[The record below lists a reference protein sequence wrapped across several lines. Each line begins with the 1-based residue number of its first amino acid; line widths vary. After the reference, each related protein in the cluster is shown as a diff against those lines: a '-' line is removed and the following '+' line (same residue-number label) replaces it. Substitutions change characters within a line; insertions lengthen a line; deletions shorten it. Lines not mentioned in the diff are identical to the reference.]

1 MWKLHR
7 YKEAENYEVEK
18 WLEKELDLTPYQK
31 SKLTSEEM
39 VRFSKFTFL
48 VQRNMKKPNFF
59 WRLSSVLYII
69 FNILLFI
76 GLPFTYLFTGS
87 IGYNMSFYDK
97 YISPW
102 RSKIG
107 F

>member
-7 YKEAENYEVEK
+7 YEEAENYEIDK
-18 WLEKELDLTPYQK
+18 WLTESLELTPHQQDI
-31 SKLTSEEM
+31 LRTEEI
-39 VRFSKFTFL
+39 VRFSKFIFL
-48 VQRNMKKPNFF
+48 KRRVQKKPNLF

-97 YISPW
+97 YISVW
-102 RSKIG
+102 RNKIG

>member
-31 SKLTSEEM
+31 SKLKSDEI

-48 VQRNMKKPNFF
+48 V
-59 WRLSSVLYII
+59 
-69 FNILLFI
+69 
-76 GLPFTYLFTGS
+76 
-87 IGYNMSFYDK
+87 
-97 YISPW
+97 
-102 RSKIG
+102 
-107 F
+107 